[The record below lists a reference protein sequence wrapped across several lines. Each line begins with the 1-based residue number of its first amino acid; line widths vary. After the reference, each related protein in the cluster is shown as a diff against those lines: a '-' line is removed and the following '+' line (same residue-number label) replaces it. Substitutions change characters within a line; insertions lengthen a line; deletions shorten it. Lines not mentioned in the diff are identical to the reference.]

1 MKSLVSKLSTVSWS
15 TTLVFATLASQ
26 AIAAPPGVN
35 PNSPFQKT
43 TTPTV
48 TKPSSTT
55 PSVINPAVTTPST
68 TTLPAQTTPTI
79 TTPAATTLPTTPSAT
94 TSTAT
99 EVIPKTVAPAPTTPS
114 VTVPTTT
121 VPSSTKPTATTSP
134 ATPTKTTATATDKT
148 DKKVLAT
155 RLVLVLGERRVYAYQ
170 EDKVLASYPV
180 AVGKKGWETP
190 TGNFQVIQKV
200 KDPVWQNPWNGKI
213 IPASLNGPIGIRWIG
228 FWTDG
233 KNTIGFHGTPG
244 EHLLGQA
251 VSHGCVRMKNKDVV
265 ALFEMIEPGTPVI
278 VKNK

>member
-43 TTPTV
+43 TTPAV
-48 TKPSSTT
+48 TKPSSTI
-55 PSVINPAVTTPST
+55 PSVTTPAVTTPST
-68 TTLPAQTTPTI
+68 TTLPAPTTPTI
-79 TTPAATTLPTTPSAT
+79 TTPSAT
-94 TSTAT
+94 TSSTNPSTAT
-99 EVIPKTVAPAPTTPS
+99 EVIPKTVAPTLTAPS

-134 ATPTKTTATATDKT
+134 ANTTKTTATATDKT

-265 ALFEMIEPGTPVI
+265 ALFEMIESGTPVI

>member
-1 MKSLVSKLSTVSWS
+1 MRRMMKSLVSKLSTVSWS

-43 TTPTV
+43 TTPAV

-68 TTLPAQTTPTI
+68 TTLPAPTTPTI
-79 TTPAATTLPTTPSAT
+79 TTPSAT
-94 TSTAT
+94 TSSTNPSTAT
-99 EVIPKTVAPAPTTPS
+99 EVIPKTVAPTLTAPS

-148 DKKVLAT
+148 DRKVLAT

-265 ALFEMIEPGTPVI
+265 ALFEMIESGTPVI

>member
-79 TTPAATTLPTTPSAT
+79 TTPSATTLPTTPSAT

-134 ATPTKTTATATDKT
+134 ANTTKTTATATDK
-148 DKKVLAT
+148 KALAT

-190 TGNFQVIQKV
+190 TGNFKVIQKV

-265 ALFEMIEPGTPVI
+265 ALFEMIESGTPVI

>member
-43 TTPTV
+43 TTPAV

-55 PSVINPAVTTPST
+55 PSVTTPST

-79 TTPAATTLPTTPSAT
+79 TTPSATTLPTTSSTNPST
-94 TSTAT
+94 TT
-99 EVIPKTVAPAPTTPS
+99 EIIPKTVAPSLTMPS
-114 VTVPTTT
+114 VTTPTTT
-121 VPSSTKPTATTSP
+121 VPSSTKPATTTP
-134 ATPTKTTATATDKT
+134 ATPTKTTATATDK
-148 DKKVLAT
+148 KALAT

-190 TGNFQVIQKV
+190 TGNFKVIQKV
-200 KDPVWQNPWNGKI
+200 KDPIWQNPWNGKI

>member
-79 TTPAATTLPTTPSAT
+79 TTPSATTLPTTPSAT

-134 ATPTKTTATATDKT
+134 ANTTKTTATATDK
-148 DKKVLAT
+148 KALAT

-190 TGNFQVIQKV
+190 TGNFKVIQKV
-200 KDPVWQNPWNGKI
+200 KDPIWQNPWNGKI
-213 IPASLNGPIGIRWIG
+213 VPASLNGPIGIRWIG

-265 ALFEMIEPGTPVI
+265 ALFEMIESGTPVI

>member
-43 TTPTV
+43 TTPAV
-48 TKPSSTT
+48 TKPSSTI
-55 PSVINPAVTTPST
+55 PSVTTPAVTTPST
-68 TTLPAQTTPTI
+68 TTLPAPTTPTI
-79 TTPAATTLPTTPSAT
+79 TTPSAT
-94 TSTAT
+94 TSSTNPSTAT
-99 EVIPKTVAPAPTTPS
+99 EVIPKTVAPTLTAPS

-134 ATPTKTTATATDKT
+134 ANTTKTTATAPDKT

-265 ALFEMIEPGTPVI
+265 ALFEMIESGTPVI

>member
-79 TTPAATTLPTTPSAT
+79 TTPSATTLPTTPSAT
-94 TSTAT
+94 TSTVT

-121 VPSSTKPTATTSP
+121 VPSSTKPATTTP
-134 ATPTKTTATATDKT
+134 ATPTKTTATATDK
-148 DKKVLAT
+148 KALAT

-190 TGNFQVIQKV
+190 TGNFKVIQKV
-200 KDPVWQNPWNGKI
+200 KDPIWQNPWNGKI
-213 IPASLNGPIGIRWIG
+213 VPASLNGPIGIRWIG

>member
-1 MKSLVSKLSTVSWS
+1 MKSLVSKLSMVSWS

-79 TTPAATTLPTTPSAT
+79 TTPSATTLPTTPSAT

-134 ATPTKTTATATDKT
+134 ANTTKTTATATDK
-148 DKKVLAT
+148 KALAT

-190 TGNFQVIQKV
+190 TGNFKVIQKV

-265 ALFEMIEPGTPVI
+265 ALFEMIESGTPVI

>member
-1 MKSLVSKLSTVSWS
+1 MKSLLSKLSTVSWS

-26 AIAAPPGVN
+26 AISAPPGVN

-43 TTPTV
+43 TTPAV
-48 TKPSSTT
+48 TKPSSNT
-55 PSVINPAVTTPST
+55 PSVTTPST
-68 TTLPAQTTPTI
+68 ITLPAQTTS
-79 TTPAATTLPTTPSAT
+79 TTTTPSAT
-94 TSTAT
+94 AQPTTPSTNPSTTT
-99 EVIPKTVAPAPTTPS
+99 EIIPKTVAPSLTTPS
-114 VTVPTTT
+114 VTTPTTT
-121 VPSSTKPTATTSP
+121 VPSSTKPVTTTTP
-134 ATPTKTTATATDKT
+134 ATPTKTTATATDK
-148 DKKVLAT
+148 KALAT

-190 TGNFQVIQKV
+190 TGNFKVIQKV
-200 KDPVWQNPWNGKI
+200 KDPIWQNPWNGKI
-213 IPASLNGPIGIRWIG
+213 VPASLNGPIGIRWIG

>member
-1 MKSLVSKLSTVSWS
+1 
-15 TTLVFATLASQ
+15 
-26 AIAAPPGVN
+26 
-35 PNSPFQKT
+35 
-43 TTPTV
+43 
-48 TKPSSTT
+48 
-55 PSVINPAVTTPST
+55 
-68 TTLPAQTTPTI
+68 
-79 TTPAATTLPTTPSAT
+79 
-94 TSTAT
+94 
-99 EVIPKTVAPAPTTPS
+99 

-134 ATPTKTTATATDKT
+134 ANTTKTTATATDK
-148 DKKVLAT
+148 KALAT

-190 TGNFQVIQKV
+190 TGNFKVIQKV

-265 ALFEMIEPGTPVI
+265 ALFEMIESGTPVI

>member
-15 TTLVFATLASQ
+15 ITLVFATLASQ

-43 TTPTV
+43 TTPAV

-55 PSVINPAVTTPST
+55 PSVTTPSVTTP
-68 TTLPAQTTPTI
+68 LPAQTTPTI
-79 TTPAATTLPTTPSAT
+79 TTPSATTLPAT
-94 TSTAT
+94 NPSTAT
-99 EVIPKTVAPAPTTPS
+99 EFIPKTVVPTPTVPS

-121 VPSSTKPTATTSP
+121 VPSSTKPATTTP

-244 EHLLGQA
+244 ENLLGQA

-278 VKNK
+278 VKDK